1 MEFLLIFYSFW
12 LYFLRQFRTAGLSSV
27 LGLLEG
33 GGVMTVVAI
42 FIAFKFLKLTLNEE
56 CLNII
61 IVHTKNCFR
70 CVF

>member
-1 MEFLLIFYSFW
+1 
-12 LYFLRQFRTAGLSSV
+12 
-27 LGLLEG
+27 
-33 GGVMTVVAI
+33 MTVVAI

>member
-42 FIAFKFLKLTLNEE
+42 FIAFQFLKLTLNEE
-56 CLNII
+56 CLSIV
-61 IVHTKNCFR
+61 IVHTKSCFR
-70 CVF
+70 CAF

>member
-42 FIAFKFLKLTLNEE
+42 FIAFKFVSSVETVVETMLVPK
-56 CLNII
+56 
-61 IVHTKNCFR
+61 KF
-70 CVF
+70 